1 MISWGLFARNLGLME
16 KRPHLQ
22 RACPFPGCDWIQTTS
37 WFMGGPDL
45 MQSVNPA
52 YLMAEAESHFLTA
65 HFTVPPQI
73 FT

>member
-1 MISWGLFARNLGLME
+1 MISRGHFARTLGLME

-37 WFMGGPDL
+37 WFMGGPTIT
-45 MQSVNPA
+45 QEVSTT
-52 YLMAEAESHFLTA
+52 YLRAEAEAHFLTA
-65 HFTVPPQI
+65 HFTLPARI